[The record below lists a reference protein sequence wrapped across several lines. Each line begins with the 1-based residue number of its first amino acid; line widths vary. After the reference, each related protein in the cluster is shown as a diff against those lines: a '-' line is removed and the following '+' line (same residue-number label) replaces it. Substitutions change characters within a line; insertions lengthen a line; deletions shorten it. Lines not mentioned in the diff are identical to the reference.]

1 MQGFIKTNPL
11 PGSDSLICEA
21 KGLELLETA
30 LNRASIVKVRVPAR
44 LEITRD
50 RLCLELIH
58 CASASEQQMR
68 LLGESLAQ
76 IHTQRHGYYGLA
88 SGNFIGLS
96 PQSNIKSENWGR
108 FFLDYRLGFQIR
120 RIADSA
126 VRDRFL
132 AELERCREAVE
143 EFLNAT
149 TRGPALVHGD
159 LWGGNVL
166 FDRNGQNV
174 WLIDPAVYYADP
186 DVDLA
191 MTEMFGGFSGAFYAA
206 YDAISPRGDD
216 YPLKRAIYNLYHYL
230 NHYNL
235 FGDAYLTGC
244 EEGLAA
250 LNETLYR

>member
-21 KGLELLETA
+21 KGLELLETG

-58 CASASEQQMR
+58 SASASEQQMR
-68 LLGESLAQ
+68 LLGQSLAQ
-76 IHTQRHGYYGLA
+76 IHTQRHSYYGLA

-126 VRDRFL
+126 VREHFL

-143 EFLNAT
+143 DFLNAT
-149 TRGPALVHGD
+149 SRGPTLVHGD
-159 LWGGNVL
+159 LWAGNVL

-206 YDAISPRGDD
+206 YDDVSPRGGE
-216 YPLKRAIYNLYHYL
+216 YPLKRHIYNLYHYL

-235 FGDAYLTGC
+235 FGDAYLSGC